1 MRPDRQSDQVLMEH
15 MLECIERINDY
26 TGRSKTRFFDSTLLQ
41 DAVLR
46 NLQTLAESG
55 QRLSAECKQTM
66 PEIPWKQMA
75 GMRNILVHDYLGDLD
90 METVWR
96 VCDRDLPTLEA
107 ALRRTLASWEE
118 GDA

>member
-1 MRPDRQSDQVLMEH
+1 MKPDRQADRILMEH
-15 MLECIERINDY
+15 MLECIARIHNYTER
-26 TGRSKTRFFDSTLLQ
+26 RKERFFASTLLQ

-55 QRLSAECKQTM
+55 QRLSAECKQAM

-96 VCDRDLPTLEA
+96 VCDRDLPDLEV
-107 ALRRTLASWEE
+107 ALRRTLAAWEE